1 MKIEVVQTKTRDGDT
16 AHNLKGIL
24 KAMARCESDTDI
36 LMFPE
41 SHLTGFLTAD
51 DVDSLSEAIDGD
63 AVQAVVVEA
72 RQRNVAVVLGLYE
85 NANGT
90 FYNTTLFIAPEG
102 ILLTY
107 RKTHLW
113 VPEHGIVVPGDR
125 FATVEW
131 RGVRLGLLICY
142 DSEFPET
149 ARGLKA
155 LGAQLMLITDGLA
168 EPEDHVHRV
177 SVMARAMENQVFAV
191 AANRVGDGQDGSVF
205 VGASLAVDPYGRTL
219 FEAGRGESRHGVT
232 LDLSLID
239 KARASHDY
247 GVNQRMVMLGEQ
259 IEHAN
264 GVRELIIGNTVN
276 RWP

>member
-1 MKIEVVQTKTRDGDT
+1 MKIEVVQTTTRDGDT
-16 AHNLKGIL
+16 AHNLKTIL
-24 KAMARCESDTDI
+24 KAMAQCASDTDI
-36 LMFPE
+36 LLFPE

-51 DVDSLSEAIDGD
+51 DVGMLSEAIDGD
-63 AVQAVVVEA
+63 AVQAVVAEA

-85 NANGT
+85 NANGI

-149 ARGLKA
+149 ARALKA
-155 LGAQLMLITDGLA
+155 LGAQVLLITDGLA

-191 AANRVGDGQDGSVF
+191 TANRIGDGPDSCVFIGGSI
-205 VGASLAVDPYGRTL
+205 AVDPYGKVL
-219 FEAGRGESRHGVT
+219 LEAGRGESRHQLS

-239 KARASHDY
+239 KARAVHNY
-247 GVNQRMVMLGEQ
+247 TLNQRLGLSGER
-259 IEHAN
+259 IEHTN
-264 GVRELIIGNTVN
+264 GMRELVIDNTSI
-276 RWP
+276 R

>member
-1 MKIEVVQTKTRDGDT
+1 MKIEVVQTTTRDGDT
-16 AHNLKGIL
+16 AHNLRGIL
-24 KAMARCESDTDI
+24 EALAQCAPDTDI
-36 LMFPE
+36 LLFPE

-51 DVDSLSEAIDGD
+51 DVGMLSEAIDGH
-63 AVQAVVVEA
+63 AVQAVVTAA

-85 NANGT
+85 NNGGT

-113 VPEHGIVVPGDR
+113 LPEHGIVVPGDR

-149 ARGLKA
+149 ARALKA

-191 AANRVGDGQDGSVF
+191 VANRVGEGPDGCVF
-205 VGASLAVDPYGRTL
+205 VGASLAVDPYGQTL
-219 FEAGRGESRHGVT
+219 FEAGRGESRHSVT
-232 LDLSLID
+232 LDLSLIG
-239 KARASHDY
+239 KARAFHDY
-247 GVNQRMVMLGEQ
+247 SANQRIRLPGER
-259 IEHAN
+259 IEHAS
-264 GVRELIIGNTVN
+264 GVWELVID
-276 RWP
+276 